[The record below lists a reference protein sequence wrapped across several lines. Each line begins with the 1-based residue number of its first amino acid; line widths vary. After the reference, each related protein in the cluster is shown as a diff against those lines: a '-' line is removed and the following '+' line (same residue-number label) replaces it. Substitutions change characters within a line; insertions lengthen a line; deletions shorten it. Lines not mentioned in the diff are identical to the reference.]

1 MELAFVTA
9 LQQLP
14 ARQRAVLIMRDVT
27 YLRQPET
34 GLYLPPALDV
44 LTLRGGAASGD
55 GVPVAGPV
63 RPVRP
68 ARPSDVAGLAPV
80 NQAGRAAAG

>member
-1 MELAFVTA
+1 VELAFVAA

-14 ARQRAVLIMRDVT
+14 ARQRAMLIMRDVT

-44 LTLRGGAASGD
+44 LTLRGGA
-55 GVPVAGPV
+55 
-63 RPVRP
+63 
-68 ARPSDVAGLAPV
+68 
-80 NQAGRAAAG
+80 GRRR

>member
-1 MELAFVTA
+1 VELAFVAA

-14 ARQRAVLIMRDVT
+14 ARQRAMLIMRDVT

-44 LTLRGGAASGD
+44 LTLRGGA
-55 GVPVAGPV
+55 VATVTAFRSPALFV
-63 RPVRP
+63 RFVLP
-68 ARPSDVAGLAPV
+68 GHLM
-80 NQAGRAAAG
+80 